1 MAYKEVDISKNIRKI
16 YIFPKNNPKN
26 RRLGYKINKKRKEV
40 TFYPPRWKWS
50 SVKRIYIQGFTDL
63 PPEFSP
69 KGYIKQGVMYYLN
82 KMLSDKGV
90 EILTIAKDGNNQ
102 FKKIHTSYVV
112 SINYDSFKRLRT
124 RLARINN
131 DSKFE
136 KTNTVNELF
145 HNIFPRVYPKA
156 KVSPKR
162 RTKQVVANLDENI
175 IPHLEKEHVDKLLDF
190 FETLLSTKYSSAV
203 HRRKLFESAKI
214 KVDDVAI
221 GDIIQDFEQ
230 MLSQSHSEGRWG
242 NFLRKNLFLI
252 DSKYVDAIPQLNIV
266 LAGSRKVDFGLIDS
280 QGYLDIFEIKKPS
293 TKLFAPKPDR
303 GNYYWSLE
311 AVKAIVQAEKYLFNA
326 ERKAPELTEDIK
338 REKGLNVE
346 VVKPRA
352 VVIIGEN
359 KQLDNNKKTNDFRV
373 LRQSLKNIEIVL
385 YDELLQ
391 RLKNQKR
398 KIFVE

>member
-16 YIFPKNNPKN
+16 YIFPKNNPRN
-26 RRLGYKINKKRKEV
+26 RRLGYKINKEKEEV
-40 TFYPPRWKWS
+40 TFYPPKWF
-50 SVKRIYIQGFTDL
+50 SVKRIYIRGFTKL
-63 PPEFSP
+63 PPEFSRE
-69 KGYIKQGVMYYLN
+69 GYIKQGVMYYLN

-90 EILTIAKDGNNQ
+90 EILTIAKDSNNE
-102 FKKIHTSYVV
+102 FKKIDTSYVV
-112 SINYDSFKRLRT
+112 TINYDSFKRLRT
-124 RLARINN
+124 KLARINTN
-131 DSKFE
+131 SKFE
-136 KTNTVNELF
+136 KSNLVSEFF

-162 RTKQVVANLDENI
+162 RTKQVIANLDDSI
-175 IPHLEKEHVDKLLDF
+175 IPYLEKEQVDKLLDF

-203 HRRKLFESAKI
+203 HRRKLFKSAKI

-221 GDIIQDFEQ
+221 SGIIQDFEQ
-230 MLSQSHSEGRWG
+230 MLLQNHNEGKWG
-242 NFLRKNLFLI
+242 DFLKKNLFLI
-252 DSKYVDAIPQLNIV
+252 DSKYVDAIPQLNVV

-280 QGYLDIFEIKKPS
+280 QGYLDVFEIKKPS
-293 TKLFAPKPDR
+293 TKLLAPKPDR

-352 VVIIGEN
+352 VVIIGESE
-359 KQLDNNKKTNDFRV
+359 QLDNNKKTNDFRI
-373 LRQSLKNIEIVL
+373 LRQSLKNTEIVL

-391 RLKNQKR
+391 RLKNQKK
-398 KIFVE
+398 KIFIE